1 MKTLRKTILLL
12 LLIISFE
19 DLSAQYT
26 QSYLHQQYW
35 NYRQRFRQHFTIIG
49 EDRGEGVPIP
59 KIDVGGTVPA
69 IKLDANNNDLYESA
83 DFKGIMDYGGDNTV
97 CLGYY
102 MALLSSE
109 YYLLRDAPEVD
120 WVAVLACQ
128 NELYFALNSMERLD
142 KQARQ
147 YFRPNLTPD
156 DYTDGFFIRDDPQ
169 TSIVNKF
176 LQKEY
181 PRIEWMASI
190 TSSGRPI
197 IPSLSDYD
205 TRRFVMPKTE
215 GAVTFNVRNKDETIK
230 SWDAAWY
237 KDEFSNQSPLN
248 EMSQDQLIDI
258 LFGMKCIVSFVP
270 STLLVDPD
278 GANGILPSKNLSE
291 WAKELT
297 DKMMIHLTKVTHN
310 VKTKDPQIFDEN
322 KQELCKKM
330 NDKPWINSITGE
342 RFISESS
349 CHSWTIPNSLCVH
362 DPCNDYRIDTD
373 DPDNSTLIDR
383 SNYILTNP
391 HTERNKW
398 NNDNGEVYRGGKAF
412 PLGYPLEKLG
422 ESITEKDYPGTQV
435 ILNGNGIATTLIL
448 ELFGITSPIKWSL
461 IFLGRPFEPSNP
473 SWWRDF
479 YNFLPNSGPIFNKMT
494 KANSIG
500 LYITL
505 VPASQ
510 TWTHSEFMKIVSAIN
525 LPEIDLF
532 YSYFNNVK
540 PSVSRQTIEN
550 RLLAANCEGITNE
563 TDKTVHSPYN
573 VSSIFSKV
581 DKQGAFESGFKD
593 RWYSGLDWMLSY
605 NFYRIADKNFKG
617 LGWTSEYSNDN
628 FTEYTNNVC
637 PCKSSYGFYADRD
650 VPIVS
655 HEHSFSNHILTLP
668 YTPTIDRHKGLGNLN
683 THDDKSLGY
692 GLEIADFLTTSFA
705 IDANGILK
713 PNGSLITCAGN
724 LFINTGG
731 TLSTSIGT
739 NSNTPKFIKISNGAT
754 LEIKSNGTLII
765 EENSKLYIP
774 KGATL
779 IIHPGAQI
787 ILNGPNAV
795 IHINGKM
802 ILKPN
807 AEFNPISG
815 TNGYGK
821 VVFENNAGELY
832 VTCEGNNKLI
842 INPGTM
848 GSHLNLEAKGAYG
861 LHTGWQPGLKLFEVK
876 NAKVGI
882 AAGSKITSEAE
893 KTIIDN
899 IHMMGQNWPKNENE
913 YSNGIMAY
921 STNVEIQNSTF
932 DFLENAIVFSYYPNN
947 PTFKQIVKNNIFTKC
962 KTGVKMNDGTAL
974 IENNQFNSNRIGK
987 YGINTVSGGSL
998 SFIKGNTFNVTYSN
1012 LQNQWHWSKGS
1023 AAVAVNFFNSGGL
1036 MLNKNLFHSSTRGLN
1051 NKDTRVQLYCNR
1063 FHAWN
1068 DGENAIY
1075 SIQSYGGKLS
1085 LKNGYNL
1092 FEHYKHYINSNNSK
1106 IVLDGGYNLFN
1117 LSNQTYPFLMR
1128 VVEKEKLELSA
1139 DYTLSHVNDFS
1150 ILARNNYWE
1159 NGYSSITSSNFR
1171 PHPANNENMFITW
1184 KSSNL
1189 DLGYKPF
1196 VNSNNNYLGVQNSYC
1211 TNNFINPKLDEYYFY
1226 SFENSISVPVLLTI
1240 PTKPN
1245 TIDESDEYGDVLD
1258 KMMVEIN
1265 DDTVDYDKII
1275 KEVIYLNKVNLPDS
1289 LSGLAYNTYGLM
1301 FDIFNYGRIDT
1312 LNTLTWSEYIETY
1325 GNLIL
1330 SNQDTLIQK
1339 CENNDSFWS
1348 TMRYELYRDKA
1359 LLLRVLDRRDE
1370 AIEILDSLIVNSL
1383 IVDINKSHATAWRCI
1398 VNQEVM
1404 LLDSVI
1410 SIADIDFELCL
1421 PEDTTSF
1428 NSSFT
1433 HLESDTT
1440 IYLCNADSSNGNNLK
1455 LHFVTNDTFSSIIYN
1470 EFSDTVNADSLNH
1483 YNLPLGKYSKIMRDS
1498 ASQIVYIQ
1506 FINVYQNT
1514 DCYPEVVQPIYEY
1527 KDTSFYLCYDGIQ
1540 NLDSTLYVY
1549 QADSSLPYV
1558 IINSYYD
1565 TLNNPRNHTY
1575 HLSFGDYTFSAFDS
1589 LNNTYKKTFIKI
1601 EFNDTCTFVP
1611 EEYEFVIKDTSF
1623 VICYNDTMNL
1633 NNLTVNYN
1641 ILDTSLPYTM
1651 YDEFLDTFPLSSQ
1664 HAYDL
1669 IVGKYTL
1676 TAIDTIYKI
1685 SYITYINIDG
1695 IEEEIIDSTESYYI
1709 DCETAYLPYN
1719 VSSDSA
1725 RIYDQWNVLQ
1735 DSVLFNYYE
1744 LAGIN
1749 NEYRVEYKNAL
1760 TCKIFKTRLD
1770 IDDILTAPPSTPN
1783 TLLLAKY
1790 DRTVDSCAFVKL
1802 NNITCNGDS
1811 IDFGKTLEIYDENL
1825 QYLFTTSVE
1834 LYGTQTKGFKFCPP
1848 YWNTDEEHIANWNA
1862 LIYKIGV
1869 CNYCRIDF
1877 KADSFINFPKVLSVQ
1892 ENETKPNITLYPNPS
1907 NNEINILI
1915 LNTNQAKIDIEVFDN
1930 MGRLIER
1937 KESYL
1942 DNNLVKISV
1951 QHYSDGVYFIKIP
1964 LLNYN
1969 GKIMV
1974 LK

>member
-1 MKTLRKTILLL
+1 MPFSDIQPNHSPENHKVDASGNYISGGTLKG
-12 LLIISFE
+12 
-19 DLSAQYT
+19 
-26 QSYLHQQYW
+26 
-35 NYRQRFRQHFTIIG
+35 N
-49 EDRGEGVPIP
+49 VN
-59 KIDVGGTVPA
+59 VGGDVTA
-69 IKLDANNNDLYESA
+69 
-83 DFKGIMDYGGDNTV
+83 
-97 CLGYY
+97 YY
-102 MALLSSE
+102 SE
-109 YYLLRDAPEVD
+109 YL
-120 WVAVLACQ
+120 AVLASEYWLLHNDGMAGSQ
-128 NELYFALNSMERLD
+128 EEKAVLNELYFAIYAIDRLD
-142 KQARQ
+142 KYAEA
-147 YFRPNLTPD
+147 YFRGGLSSSHLDGFFVRD
-156 DYTDGFFIRDDPQ
+156 DAPLKIYKDYEMYPYPKIDWVSSISNQGRTLNTTLSNYFTGKYITDGFDDNGNPAYFRFTAPKSDAIGRYWDR
-169 TSIVNKF
+169 TS
-176 LQKEY
+176 
-181 PRIEWMASI
+181 
-190 TSSGRPI
+190 
-197 IPSLSDYD
+197 D
-205 TRRFVMPKTE
+205 
-215 GAVTFNVRNKDETIK
+215 GAT
-230 SWDAAWY
+230 A
-237 KDEFSNQSPLN
+237 LN
-248 EMSQDQLIDI
+248 EMSQDQLIGV
-258 LFGMKCIVSFVP
+258 LFGFRSVMKFLGSDVE
-270 STLLVDPD
+270 VDPD
-278 GANGILPSKNLSE
+278 ENGPLTKKNITE
-291 WAKELT
+291 WVKELT
-297 DKMMIHLTKVTHN
+297 DAMMKHLTKTTYDV
-310 VKTKDPQIFDEN
+310 PLYS
-322 KQELCKKM
+322 QEEIDAQQKNMCDRK
-330 NDKPWINSITGE
+330 NEKPWKNVLTGE
-342 RFISESS
+342 RFKTQSS
-349 CHSWTIPNSLCVH
+349 CLSWSAGINCVE
-362 DPCNDYRIDTD
+362 DSCRDFKNNGYNP
-373 DPDNSTLIDR
+373 
-383 SNYILTNP
+383 SNPKLAARANYVITNP
-391 HTERNKW
+391 HNSGK
-398 NNDNGEVYRGGKAF
+398 EVARGPFAYGF
-412 PLGYPLEKLG
+412 GYPLEKLG
-422 ESITEKDYPGTQV
+422 ESITGKDYPSVKV
-435 ILNGNGIATTLIL
+435 ILSAGAQVTRYLSELLTLDFSDNISMLLTGN
-448 ELFGITSPIKWSL
+448 PVQ
-461 IFLGRPFEPSNP
+461 PSN
-473 SWWRDF
+473 SNWWRDF
-479 YNFLPNSGPIFNKMT
+479 YNALPRHNVIRQELKKSTGAGMFIWLPAAANVWTQEEYRDLMLEYNRPEAELFYCVLNDKTPIISN
-494 KANSIG
+494 
-500 LYITL
+500 
-505 VPASQ
+505 
-510 TWTHSEFMKIVSAIN
+510 SAIEYALIGSDCHYIQNTFNQYDN
-525 LPEIDLF
+525 LFNRI
-532 YSYFNNVK
+532 SYFSKIASDGNGKDENGNVK
-540 PSVSRQTIEN
+540 YKST
-550 RLLAANCEGITNE
+550 
-563 TDKTVHSPYN
+563 
-573 VSSIFSKV
+573 FSHGG
-581 DKQGAFESGFKD
+581 DPNAPTPMLF
-593 RWYSGLDWMLSY
+593 SGLDWMIIY
-605 NFYRIADKNFKG
+605 NFNRIARRQHDI
-617 LGWTSEYSNDN
+617 SN
-628 FTEYTNNVC
+628 YNNTFQKYENQYC
-637 PCKSSYGFYADRD
+637 PCKSAYSLYADRSTNTQHPR
-650 VPIVS
+650 VFTSSNTPI
-655 HEHSFSNHILTLP
+655 SNLP
-668 YTPTIDRHKGLGNLN
+668 YTVSGTGHKNIGDVGIIKNENKKYGIFLSDYLTHNLN
-683 THDDKSLGY
+683 
-692 GLEIADFLTTSFA
+692 
-705 IDANGILK
+705 
-713 PNGSLITCAGN
+713 
-724 LFINTGG
+724 INSGG
-731 TLSTSIGT
+731 TFEPKGDLTVCNSSVFVNNLGVLSTDE
-739 NSNTPKFIKISNGAT
+739 NSNSEFPKILRFDNNAV
-754 LEIKSNGTLII
+754 LEIKDGGKLII
-765 EENSKLYIP
+765 ENNTLVKIE

-795 IHINGKM
+795 IHINGKL
-802 ILKPN
+802 ILKPD
-807 AEFNPISG
+807 AEFNPIAG

-848 GSHLNLEAKGAYG
+848 SSHLNLEAKGAYG
-861 LHTGWQPGLKLFEVK
+861 MHTGWQPGLKLFEVK

-893 KTIIDN
+893 RTVIDN
-899 IHMMGQNWPKNENE
+899 IHMMGHNWPKNENE

-1211 TNNFINPKLDEYYFY
+1211 SNNFINPKLDEYYFY

-1258 KMMVEIN
+1258 KMMVEIS
-1265 DDTVDYDKII
+1265 DDTVDYDRIL

-1428 NSSFT
+1428 NSTFT

-1440 IYLCNADSSNGNNLK
+1440 IYLCNADSTNGNNLK
-1455 LHFVTNDTFSSIIYN
+1455 LHFVTNDTFTSIIYN
-1470 EFSDTVNADSLNH
+1470 EFSDTVNVDSLNH

-1506 FINVYQNT
+1506 YINIYQNT
-1514 DCYPEVVQPIYEY
+1514 DCYPEAVQPIYEY

-1540 NLDSTLYVY
+1540 NLDSTHYVY

-1565 TLNNPRNHTY
+1565 TLNNPTNHTY

-1760 TCKIFKTRLD
+1760 TCKILKTRLD